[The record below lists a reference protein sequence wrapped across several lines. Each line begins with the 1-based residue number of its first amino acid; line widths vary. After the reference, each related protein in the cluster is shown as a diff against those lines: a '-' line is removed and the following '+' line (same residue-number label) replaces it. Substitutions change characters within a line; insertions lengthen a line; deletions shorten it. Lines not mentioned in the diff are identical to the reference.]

1 MKFHSFKYAITHQ
14 IAKVTR
20 MEGFKR
26 KKKMTIANAILEG
39 HSIDCK

>member
-14 IAKVTR
+14 VAKVTR

-26 KKKMTIANAILEG
+26 NKMNIANDILEG